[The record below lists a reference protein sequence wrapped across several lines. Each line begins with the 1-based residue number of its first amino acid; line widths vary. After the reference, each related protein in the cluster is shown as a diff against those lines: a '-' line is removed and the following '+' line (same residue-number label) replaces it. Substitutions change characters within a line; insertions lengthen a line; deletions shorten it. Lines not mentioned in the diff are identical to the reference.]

1 MEKNNKTLNVPNLRF
16 PEFSGEWE
24 KTQLNHYLE
33 ENKERNKKGAF
44 TKNDV
49 LSVSGDY
56 GIVNQIEL
64 LGRSFAGKSVL
75 DYHVVRNGNIVY
87 TKSPLKEYPYGIV
100 KVNEGT
106 DGIVSTLY
114 AVYTVKENANGKFI
128 ENYFGLPSR
137 TNKYFKPIVRIGAKH
152 DMKIGSDE
160 VLANYVIF
168 PRIAEQNRISE
179 FISLLDKRIEI
190 QRKVSEDLKKLKD
203 AISKS
208 LLSRSD
214 LLEKNIPLSQV
225 GTLKNGY
232 AFQSSSYDSSSEY
245 EIVTIANVTGERY
258 IRTEGCNRIHTIPSD
273 LQPHQELKEDDI
285 LVSLTGNVGRVSL
298 CNEGR
303 YLLNQR
309 VGLLELQVGINR
321 EFVYQAISTRKF
333 EQSMSSCGQ
342 GAAQMNIGKGDVEG
356 FVIPYSDNPQNLQR
370 ISLILK
376 SYDDLILLE
385 SRRLQLLRSQKQYFI
400 KIMFI

>member
-1 MEKNNKTLNVPNLRF
+1 MEKNNKNLNVPNLRF

-114 AVYTVKENANGKFI
+114 AVYTVKENANGQFI

-152 DMKIGSDE
+152 DMKIGNDE

-190 QRKVSEDLKKLKD
+190 QRKVIEDLKKLKD
-203 AISKS
+203 AIRTKLFKS
-208 LLSRSD
+208 LESNCDNYDEVRNMLNYEQPSKYLVSSTEYSDNYHTPVLTANKAFILGYTDELHGVYDKGDCIIFDDFTMDVKYVTFPFKVKSSAIKILTAKQNTDLYFLYEYILYLGLVSEEHKRHYISEIEPTCIACPPLQEQKQIAHTLWALDQKVENAIIHQD
-214 LLEKNIPLSQV
+214 LLSKQ
-225 GTLKNGY
+225 K
-232 AFQSSSYDSSSEY
+232 Q
-245 EIVTIANVTGERY
+245 
-258 IRTEGCNRIHTIPSD
+258 
-273 LQPHQELKEDDI
+273 
-285 LVSLTGNVGRVSL
+285 
-298 CNEGR
+298 
-303 YLLNQR
+303 YLLNQ
-309 VGLLELQVGINR
+309 L
-321 EFVYQAISTRKF
+321 
-333 EQSMSSCGQ
+333 
-342 GAAQMNIGKGDVEG
+342 
-356 FVIPYSDNPQNLQR
+356 
-370 ISLILK
+370 
-376 SYDDLILLE
+376 
-385 SRRLQLLRSQKQYFI
+385 FI
-400 KIMFI
+400 

>member
-1 MEKNNKTLNVPNLRF
+1 M
-16 PEFSGEWE
+16 
-24 KTQLNHYLE
+24 
-33 ENKERNKKGAF
+33 
-44 TKNDV
+44 
-49 LSVSGDY
+49 
-56 GIVNQIEL
+56 
-64 LGRSFAGKSVL
+64 
-75 DYHVVRNGNIVY
+75 
-87 TKSPLKEYPYGIV
+87 
-100 KVNEGT
+100 
-106 DGIVSTLY
+106 
-114 AVYTVKENANGKFI
+114 
-128 ENYFGLPSR
+128 
-137 TNKYFKPIVRIGAKH
+137 
-152 DMKIGSDE
+152 
-160 VLANYVIF
+160 
-168 PRIAEQNRISE
+168 
-179 FISLLDKRIEI
+179 
-190 QRKVSEDLKKLKD
+190 
-203 AISKS
+203 
-208 LLSRSD
+208 LSRSD

-400 KIMFI
+400 KTMFI